1 MRLFA
6 RNSIEVGKME
16 QYVISPVIPQR
27 AHFGSETQF
36 SRRQLVSRGSSE
48 EASASGRGQQQQ
60 AEHIIQLCRFAMTR
74 NGMTVFLLGACMI
87 FLHSKC
93 IADPETPASI

>member
-27 AHFGSETQF
+27 AHLGSETRF
-36 SRRQLVSRGSSE
+36 SRRQLVSRGSPE
-48 EASASGRGQQQQ
+48 EASASRV
-60 AEHIIQLCRFAMTR
+60 AVSSSSRPNILF
-74 NGMTVFLLGACMI
+74 
-87 FLHSKC
+87 SY
-93 IADPETPASI
+93 ADLQ